1 MTRAARL
8 LPYAWMPLVLLGLL
22 VIYLPGLDNP
32 LLFDDSFLTDGSMVE
47 YGMLTE
53 LRQRALSFGSFIWLQ
68 DLLGEG
74 WWKQRV
80 VNLLLHAGVILSLWA
95 LYREL
100 LRHIEPAGTEQSP
113 ALALGIAFFALN
125 PVAVYGVAYLI
136 QRSILMATLFTVL
149 SLWAFARGMARRKA
163 GYHVA
168 ALLLYVVAVWSKE
181 HAILAPL
188 AALPIYVV
196 VARPSG
202 SRLAAIG
209 AVLGVAIAAFA
220 WLMVNRFGGIIGQAF
235 DEFSRV
241 YLRQLAQLDP
251 AAPSRAYPLSILN
264 QAWLFFEYGVRW
276 MIPYTGWMSIN
287 LRPPFPL
294 TYGTF
299 PQVLG
304 VIGYAGVI
312 AGGAFLVLRY
322 RDWRALLGLSLLLP
336 ALLFATE
343 FAIVWVQDP
352 FVLYRSYLWAI
363 GIPGLVFCLV
373 QGTSSRALMGVG
385 VFVGAL
391 LCWQALDRVLSM
403 ASAEHVWT
411 DAIYKLPNDP
421 RAVGRWFPYLSRG
434 NAYLDREELDLAI
447 ADFANSST
455 LGDMGMGN
463 FNMGAVLAAKGRHPQ
478 ALEAFDKAEREG
490 YDLYNLPVQ
499 RGLSLAAVGRLDE
512 AYQQLQAAKAK
523 GPPSPTREVVLL
535 NLGRLGLQLR
545 KSDAALVDLQQLV
558 SVDPR
563 NKEGRYLL
571 GMAMIGNGQND
582 RAREVF
588 DALLAEEQSVPALYG
603 RALANYQSRRN
614 PQALA
619 DIETALRA
627 DPNNPQLR
635 GLQERI
641 RSGR

>member
-1 MTRAARL
+1 MTRASRL
-8 LPYAWMPLVLLGLL
+8 LSLAWVPLVLLGVLA
-22 VIYLPGLDNP
+22 IYLPGLDNP

-53 LRQRALSFGSFIWLQ
+53 LRQRALSFGSFVWLQ
-68 DLLGEG
+68 QLLGEG

-80 VNLLLHAGVILSLWA
+80 VNLLLHLAVIASLWG

-100 LRHIEPAGTEQSP
+100 LRHIEPAGTDHSP

-136 QRSILMATLFTVL
+136 QRSILMATLFAVL
-149 SLWAFARGMARRKA
+149 SLWAFARGVARRKA

-168 ALLLYVVAVWSKE
+168 AFLLYVIAVWSKE
-181 HAILAPL
+181 HAILVPL
-188 AALPIYVV
+188 AALPVYVV
-196 VARPSG
+196 VARPSAK
-202 SRLAAIG
+202 RIAAIG
-209 AVLGVAIAAFA
+209 AVLGVAIGAFA

-241 YLRQLAQLDP
+241 YLLQLAKLDP
-251 AAPSRAYPLSILN
+251 AAPSRAYPLSIVN

-304 VIGYAGVI
+304 AVGYVAVV

-363 GIPGLVFCLV
+363 GIPGLVLCLV
-373 QGTSSRALMGVG
+373 HGTSARVLMGIGLFAG
-385 VFVGAL
+385 VV

-403 ASAEHVWT
+403 SSPEHVWT
-411 DAIYKLPNDP
+411 DAIRKLPNDP

-447 ADFANSST
+447 ADFASSSS

-512 AYQQLQAAKAK
+512 AYKQLQAAKARN
-523 GPPSPTREVVLL
+523 PPSPTREVVLL
-535 NLGRLGLQLR
+535 NLGKLGLQLR
-545 KSDAALVDLQQLV
+545 RSDAALADLQQLV
-558 SVDPR
+558 QADPR
-563 NKEGRYLL
+563 NKEARYLL

-582 RAREVF
+582 NARAVF
-588 DALLAEEQSVPALYG
+588 DALLAEEPSVPALYG

-614 PQALA
+614 AEALA
-619 DIETALRA
+619 DLEKALRA
-627 DPNNPQLR
+627 EPNNPQLR
-635 GLQERI
+635 GLHERI